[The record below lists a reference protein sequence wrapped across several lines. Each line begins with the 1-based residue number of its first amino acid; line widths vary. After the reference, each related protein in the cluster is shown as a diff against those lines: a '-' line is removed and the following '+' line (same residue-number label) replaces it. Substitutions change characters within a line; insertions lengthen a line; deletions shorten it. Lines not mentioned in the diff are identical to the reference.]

1 MYSKAKIA
9 GHPIHPML
17 VAFPIAF
24 YTATLVGFAAYALT
38 GNPFWFRIG
47 VVANIAG
54 VGTALLAAVPGFI
67 DWAFGVPT
75 GSPAKTTG
83 MIHMLVQ
90 VGALVVFAINAVLQ
104 WPKWDVVSPTVGASI
119 VLPLLG
125 VTLTMI
131 GGALGW
137 KLIGTHHVGVELT
150 PEQERLEPRANAREH
165 RIPAR
170 VPSGVHRR

>member
-1 MYSKAKIA
+1 MYSKAKIG
-9 GHPIHPML
+9 GHPLHPML

-24 YTATLVGFAAYALT
+24 YSAALAGYVAYWGT
-38 GNPFWFRIG
+38 GSPFWFHVA

-83 MIHMLVQ
+83 MFHMLLQ
-90 VGALVVFAINAVLQ
+90 VGALILFAIDALLQ
-104 WPKWDVVSPTVGASI
+104 WRKWDVGVPSVGAS
-119 VLPLLG
+119 VLLAVFG
-125 VTLTMI
+125 TTLTMI

-137 KLIGTHHVGVELT
+137 KMIGTHHVGVDLS
-150 PEQERLEPRANAREH
+150 PEQERLEPRANARE
-165 RIPAR
+165 PR
-170 VPSGVHRR
+170 VAGLPTTSPRR